1 MFFRES
7 EIIVSE
13 HPDLLSVVEQV
24 DRRLA
29 GICSPAPLRPGDFSC
44 ALSAEEN
51 QVLSVFDLLA
61 RNGILLAQEM
71 VECERCQ
78 NLMPAAAFREAIREE
93 DLFECTACGRVFSTR
108 SSPIRVYRLTE
119 QALSRT
125 KASAKPL
132 AIQISELFGVPPS
145 EDPLTDRAQL
155 VLIAMLELD
164 AVDSDRRRSTE
175 DIAIKALGNDADP
188 NALKVVMADLK
199 TRRLIDSKTGRGG
212 GCWLT
217 DAGIARAQK
226 LRNEQKTPQ
235 PFRHPSRTD

>member
-7 EIIVSE
+7 EVIVSE
-13 HPDLLSVVEQV
+13 HPDLRGVVEKV
-24 DRRLA
+24 DGRLA
-29 GICSPAPLRPGDFSC
+29 RICSSAPLRPGDFAC
-44 ALSAEEN
+44 ALGAEEN

-61 RNGILLAQEM
+61 RNGVLLAEEM
-71 VECERCQ
+71 LECERCQ
-78 NLMPAAAFREAIREE
+78 NLMSANAFREAVLEE
-93 DLFECTACGRVFSTR
+93 DPFECAGCGRVFPKRSTF
-108 SSPIRVYRLTE
+108 IRVYRLSA

-132 AIQISELFGVPPS
+132 AIQISELFGAPPS
-145 EDPLTDRAQL
+145 EEPLTDRAQL
-155 VLIAMLELD
+155 VLVAMLDLD
-164 AVDSDRRRSTE
+164 AVDSDRRKSTE
-175 DIAIKALGNDADP
+175 EIAIHALGNSADP
-188 NALKVVMADLK
+188 NALKAVMAELK